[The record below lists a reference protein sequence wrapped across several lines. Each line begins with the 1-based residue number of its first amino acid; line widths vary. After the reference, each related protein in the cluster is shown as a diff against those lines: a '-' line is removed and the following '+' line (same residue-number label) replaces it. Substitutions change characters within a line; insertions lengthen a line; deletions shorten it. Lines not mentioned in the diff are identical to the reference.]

1 MPDNE
6 KPTMW
11 NGGTTFAEE
20 EQTNYNKMI
29 RESEDYLDG
38 VDIETNEEFN
48 PRDTINKNMDKPATI
63 SGGDPKNRYRRPEG
77 NNER

>member
-48 PRDTINKNMDKPATI
+48 PRDVINKNMDKPATI